1 MCRSASPSF
10 TSYLSSVAQEEGVK
24 SPRTFAFR
32 RTASAVTALILVG
45 THAPAQESASTRPA
59 SPQNEATITA
69 LEDLQEQVRQL
80 RTLVEQVRTENAES
94 RTEMHKLRQEL
105 RNTRE
110 LLVSSSA
117 ISLRGE
123 LSAAAAEPK
132 PAPPTDLQAE
142 SAVAGD
148 SAPSTQNS
156 SRLDS
161 RVQKLEEATQLLGSK
176 VDEQYQ
182 TKVETASKYHARLSG
197 IVLMN
202 AFRNHGASNNL
213 DFPDFARPNPPGS
226 PASSFGATMRQSEIG
241 LEIFGP
247 TLAGAKSSANVQ
259 LDFAG
264 GFPST
269 PNGVNFGIARLQ
281 TGAFRLDWQH
291 TSVVAG
297 QDTLFV
303 SPLSPTS
310 FASLATP
317 AFAYAGNLWGWTP
330 QLRLEHRFN
339 FSDQQTVTVQAG
351 ILDNLNWEPPYDQFY
366 RTLQAGERS
375 GQPAY
380 GIRTSWSRPVFDHPL
395 SIGVAGYYG
404 RQNWNWDRYADSWA
418 GMTDWQIPLLRRLTL
433 SGEFY
438 RGRGIGGLGAGIGRA
453 VVFGGGGD
461 PGSATTPIRGLDSAG
476 GWSQLKLQLTSKLEI
491 NGVFAEDN
499 AFASEVRGF
508 ATDQNNFTTIL
519 GRNRGGLG
527 NLVYRPRSDL
537 LFSAEFRRLRSFP
550 VYSNSSVTNQVN
562 LAMGILF

>member
-1 MCRSASPSF
+1 
-10 TSYLSSVAQEEGVK
+10 VK

-32 RTASAVTALILVG
+32 RTAAAVTALILVG
-45 THAPAQESASTRPA
+45 THAPAQESASTRPT

-80 RTLVEQVRTENAES
+80 RTLVEEVRTENAES
-94 RTEMHKLRQEL
+94 RREMQKLRQEL
-105 RNTRE
+105 RSARE
-110 LLVSSSA
+110 LLISSTAVRQS
-117 ISLRGE
+117 GE

-132 PAPPTDLQAE
+132 QAPRPEPLTE
-142 SAVAGD
+142 SAAAGD
-148 SAPSTQNS
+148 SAPSTQNT

-213 DFPDFARPNPPGS
+213 DFPDFAQPNPRGS
-226 PASSFGATMRQSEIG
+226 SASSFGATLRQSEIG

-247 TLAGAKSSANVQ
+247 TLAGAKSSANIQ

-281 TGAFRLDWQH
+281 TGSFRLDWQH

-351 ILDNLNWEPPYDQFY
+351 ILDNLSWEPPYDPFF

-380 GIRTSWSRPVFDHPL
+380 GARTSWSRPVLDHPL
-395 SIGVAGYYG
+395 SLGVAGYYG
-404 RQNWNWDRYADSWA
+404 RQNWNSDRYVDSWA

-453 VVFGGGGD
+453 VVFGGD
-461 PGSATTPIRGLDSAG
+461 PGTATTPIRALDSTG

-499 AFASEVRGF
+499 AFAGDVRGF
-508 ATDQNNFTTIL
+508 AIDKNNFITIL

-527 NLVYRPRSDL
+527 NIIYRPRSDL

>member
-1 MCRSASPSF
+1 M
-10 TSYLSSVAQEEGVK
+10 K

-32 RTASAVTALILVG
+32 RTAAAVTALILVG
-45 THAPAQESASTRPA
+45 THAPAQESASTRP
-59 SPQNEATITA
+59 SPQNEAPITA

-80 RTLVEQVRTENAES
+80 RTLVEEVRTENAES
-94 RTEMHKLRQEL
+94 RSEMQKLRQEL
-105 RNTRE
+105 RSTRE
-110 LLVSSSA
+110 LLISSTAVRRS
-117 ISLRGE
+117 GE

-132 PAPPTDLQAE
+132 QAPRPEPQTE
-142 SAVAGD
+142 SAGADD
-148 SAPSTQNS
+148 SAPSTQNTS
-156 SRLDS
+156 PL
-161 RVQKLEEATQLLGSK
+161 
-176 VDEQYQ
+176 
-182 TKVETASKYHARLSG
+182 G

-202 AFRNHGASNNL
+202 AFRNHGASNDL
-213 DFPDFARPNPPGS
+213 DFPDFAQPNPPGS
-226 PASSFGATMRQSEIG
+226 PRSSFGATLRQSEIG

-247 TLAGAKSSANVQ
+247 TLAGAKSSANIQ

-281 TGAFRLDWQH
+281 TGSFRLDWQH

-330 QLRLEHRFN
+330 QLRVEHRFN

-380 GIRTSWSRPVFDHPL
+380 GIRTRWSRPVFDHPL

-404 RQNWNWDRYADSWA
+404 RQNWTWDRYVDSWA

-453 VVFGGGGD
+453 VVFGGD

-499 AFASEVRGF
+499 AFAGDVRGF
-508 ATDQNNFTTIL
+508 ATDKNNFITIL

-550 VYSNSSVTNQVN
+550 VYSNSRVTNQVN